1 MLFNL
6 VLATVLAQPGLEPA
20 GVGATPP
27 KPVRAH
33 IDSKGTLK
41 IAYVASVCPGAG
53 SGEMTV
59 PVPAVKGKEK
69 AAGAT
74 VRVTKLTMTLVEVSA
89 RHVTAYTADGRPVS
103 PERLATLL
111 AKERTVLLAVDGKKV
126 DPFLLELYKEDTLVL
141 VPPANIVNFMTD
153 GATGSYG
160 GAPVMVAPMPAPR
173 RMPQEEVDKP
183 KRPRRIRIKE
193 EADKPEPPGVKPNK

>member
-6 VLATVLAQPGLEPA
+6 VLATALAQPGLEPA
-20 GVGATPP
+20 RVGATPP

-33 IDSKGTLK
+33 IDGKGTLK
-41 IAYVASVCPGAG
+41 FAYVASTCPGAG

-59 PVPAVKGKEK
+59 PVPAAKGKEK
-69 AAGAT
+69 GAAGAT

-89 RHVTAYTADGRPVS
+89 RHVTAFTADGRPVS

-141 VPPANIVNFMTD
+141 VPPANIANFMFD
-153 GATGSYG
+153 GLYG
-160 GAPVMVAPMPAPR
+160 GYGGGPVMVPAPAPVPR
-173 RMPQEEVDKP
+173 LPREEEDKP
-183 KRPRRIRIKE
+183 KPRPDE
-193 EADKPEPPGVKPNK
+193 KPRK